1 MALTFPVAPM
11 KAAIGN
17 LPPASQ
23 DDQWAY
29 EIKWDGYRTLA
40 FVRDGAVRL
49 QSSTGI
55 DVTGTYPELA
65 GFAEAVNAGS
75 AIVDGELVVLD
86 AEGRPNFGMLQRHQT
101 QVAFYAFDVLQIEG
115 TDCIALPYEQRRA
128 LLTSLVEAGPNW
140 MVPAHRVGDGAALLA
155 ASAARGLE
163 GVMAKRL
170 GSPYQP
176 GKRSPNWRKVKNRQR
191 LEVVVGGFDVGTG
204 SRSTTFGSL
213 LVGLPEADRSLRF
226 CGAVGTGFTQAR
238 LEALAVQLRGLAQ
251 RDCPF
256 SSLPPRSYLKADVTW
271 VRPELRAIVEIAEIT
286 NDGFIRHPSFID
298 LV

>member
-101 QVAFYAFDVLQIEG
+101 QVAFYAFDVLQIDG
-115 TDCIALPYEQRRA
+115 TDCTALPYEQRRA
-128 LLTSLVEAGPNW
+128 LLTAMVEVGPNW

-155 ASAARGLE
+155 ASAAQGLE

-176 GKRSPNWRKVKNRQR
+176 GRRSPNWRKVKNRQR
-191 LEVVVGGFDVGTG
+191 LEVVVGGFGVGTG